1 MIPLDVSS
9 KKSTK
14 PWFSLTIGILTL
26 PNLWNQYSISNRNSI
41 FLSVSSTSTL
51 LAILKVFD
59 VRRAWRHTGART
71 ETPYV
76 ILGDTYPTPLS
87 ENHNNCEPLRYA
99 WKQRNE
105 ARNHIV
111 KEVRG
116 ACGGPKSTVSLA
128 KQRVRG
134 TVFTKSR
141 SWATRDKIAIDPK
154 CQKKSK
160 TFSLSWD
167 YKGGTC
173 DTLGSTTLR

>member
-1 MIPLDVSS
+1 MTPLDVSS

-26 PNLWNQYSISNRNSI
+26 PNLWNRYSISVRNSI
-41 FLSVSSTSTL
+41 FLIRL
-51 LAILKVFD
+51 FD
-59 VRRAWRHTGART
+59 EHFACHFESLWRETWRHTGART
-71 ETPYV
+71 ETPYL
-76 ILGDTYPTPLS
+76 ILGDTYPTSLS
-87 ENHNNCEPLRYA
+87 ENNNNCEPLRYA

-111 KEVRG
+111 KVFRG
-116 ACGGPKSTVSLA
+116 ACGGPKWTVSWA

-141 SWATRDKIAIDPK
+141 SWATRDKITIDPK

-167 YKGGTC
+167 YKDGTC